1 MSKEEERAAVFR
13 TTKVRTKL
21 KGDASWMQRRGEPEN
36 ESREEKPWI
45 AEVRASRV
53 DGTPIET
60 SPASSP
66 TTFTPSHT
74 KSDTERAPASGFLI
88 RGVFTKLDKSAS
100 SSTSNGFSRTTQFTK
115 KPSESYKRIAPH
127 TVRFSPENQE
137 GKLSHEEQ
145 EKRTEKASSVLK
157 NSAVRQRSYV
167 LSAAKKY
174 ESKEKAPDTS
184 AVNSSVSSFVAKRVE
199 ITDDDESVVTPAP
212 VSTPPP
218 SPTVPVTSVASAS
231 EPRSSKQFDT
241 SVKTA
246 VDVTV
251 NEPVAPN
258 VVEATP
264 KPVKEDLP
272 PVSVTEKDPFENMK
286 PGCTKVA
293 TPLPEL
299 IHVYV
304 QAVSTDPEPDN
315 SEVFGTP
322 LVKVTPASPTPVS
335 PTSAS
340 PAPASP
346 APETPAPESPAPES
360 PAPETPA
367 PETLAP
373 ETPAS
378 ETPAP
383 ETPAP
388 ETPAPET
395 PAPETP
401 ASETPVPAS
410 DAPVSPA
417 PVSAVEEDT
426 VKTEPKPEPSP
437 HQSSGVDTLDALSDT
452 LIPFDTNST
461 SSKDD
466 EPALAEDEGGS
477 ADSHTEDG
485 VEQKPT
491 PALSSYEAITADLL
505 ALTDGP
511 EESAEPVPPSPGRWS
526 QDLLTELDS
535 LSTQQE
541 EEKQTDETKAKEIES
556 SADPFDP
563 YPIGTTS
570 PNSFSDLLQPLADI
584 SINSMSPTSMEN
596 EDPSPNMSSDALEY
610 LTADIIPINTDT
622 TSQNDAPGDQGE
634 NQQMLVKFERK
645 STDNDSP
652 WDRWTSPTV
661 YTITTTTDEEEEEKS
676 PEDTQTVTTVTAIRE
691 TRSEPEPA
699 MDRYETRTVME
710 EGVQTPEPET
720 KKGFVYLKEYVN
732 ATEMSLHN
740 TRDTIDSGSDGLTS
754 SSVNYSYSSP
764 STYSSGSL
772 SSTCTYCGELVGN
785 DARITIEH
793 LNINCHPACFKCGEC
808 GKPMG
813 DLLYNMF
820 LHGGKVHCES
830 CYSKAFD

>member
-1 MSKEEERAAVFR
+1 MAEEERAAVFR

-21 KGDASWMQRRGEPEN
+21 KGDASWMQRRNEPDN
-36 ESREEKPWI
+36 ETREEKPWI

-53 DGTPIET
+53 DGAPVET
-60 SPASSP
+60 SPVSSP
-66 TTFTPSHT
+66 TTFTPSHN

-88 RGVFTKLDKSAS
+88 S
-100 SSTSNGFSRTTQFTK
+100 
-115 KPSESYKRIAPH
+115 APH

-145 EKRTEKASSVLK
+145 EKR
-157 NSAVRQRSYV
+157 
-167 LSAAKKY
+167 
-174 ESKEKAPDTS
+174 
-184 AVNSSVSSFVAKRVE
+184 VE
-199 ITDDDESVVTPAP
+199 ITDDDESVTTPAP

-218 SPTVPVTSVASAS
+218 SPTVPVTSVS
-231 EPRSSKQFDT
+231 EPRPRNQVDT
-241 SVKTA
+241 SIKTA

-251 NEPVAPN
+251 NEPVAPK

-299 IHVYV
+299 IPVYV

-315 SEVFGTP
+315 SEVSGTP

-335 PTSAS
+335 PTLAS
-340 PAPASP
+340 PAPETSAPETPAPETPAPEILAPESP
-346 APETPAPESPAPES
+346 APETPAPVSPAPEILAPESPTPETPAPES

-367 PETLAP
+367 PVSPAPEILAPESPAPETPSPGSPAP
-373 ETPAS
+373 ETPAPVS
-378 ETPAP
+378 PAPEIPAPVTPAP

-388 ETPAPET
+388 ETPAPAS

-401 ASETPVPAS
+401 APAS
-410 DAPVSPA
+410 PAPASNPPVSSA

-426 VKTEPKPEPSP
+426 VKTEPEPSP
-437 HQSSGVDTLDALSDT
+437 NQ
-452 LIPFDTNST
+452 

-485 VEQKPT
+485 VVQKPT
-491 PALSSYEAITADLL
+491 LALSSGEAITADLL
-505 ALTDGP
+505 ALSDGP

-535 LSTQQE
+535 ESDPAKTSCTLDVLLNDVIVINTEIGSLSTQQE
-541 EEKQTDETKAKEIES
+541 EEKQTNETAKEIES
-556 SADPFDP
+556 S
-563 YPIGTTS
+563 
-570 PNSFSDLLQPLADI
+570 SDLLQPLADI
-584 SINSMSPTSMEN
+584 SINSMS
-596 EDPSPNMSSDALEY
+596 SDALEY
-610 LTADIIPINTDT
+610 LTADIFPINTDT
-622 TSQNDAPGDQGE
+622 TSQNDAPGDQAE
-634 NQQMLVKFERK
+634 DQQMLVKFERK

-661 YTITTTTDEEEEEKS
+661 YTITTTTDEEEEKRLVITLECPLFHS
-676 PEDTQTVTTVTAIRE
+676 PEDTQTVTTVTTIRE

-699 MDRYETRTVME
+699 MDR
-710 EGVQTPEPET
+710 
-720 KKGFVYLKEYVN
+720 GFVYLKEYVN
-732 ATEMSLHN
+732 ATELSLHN

-808 GKPMG
+808 GKAMG

-830 CYSKAFD
+830 CYSKALD